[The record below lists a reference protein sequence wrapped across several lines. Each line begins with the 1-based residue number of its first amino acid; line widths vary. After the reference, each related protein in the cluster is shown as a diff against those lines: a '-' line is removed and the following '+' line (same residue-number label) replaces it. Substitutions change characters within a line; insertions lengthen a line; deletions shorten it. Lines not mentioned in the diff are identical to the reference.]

1 VADKKLKVD
10 LVVDTKKAQT
20 DLKAAAKE
28 SEKLGL
34 SFEETESAGQQM
46 ARKLEAVAGAI
57 ETEMADARSAA
68 EKLGQALGPEFAA
81 DAAKGEAAVQELVLK
96 LKAAGLTYDDI
107 RADADRLAD
116 AIKRLDDAGRNLDG
130 VSSAAKTVEGDFKR
144 VAGEADNTR
153 SVVANFAGNAA
164 QEIPG
169 ITGAMGPLNM
179 AIGQFGEYAAEGNIK
194 LSNFVAAGAGLGIV
208 SAAIVGITGQMKEVA
223 KVKAFDKAQIEAF
236 RDALLEADDA
246 ATAVEQTLRTAG
258 EVAVSIDLGGAFSD
272 WKIDDITP
280 ALAEAGLTLEQFSL
294 LVEGGEP
301 KIQAWAT
308 AARAAGVDVEAVGLS
323 VLAARD
329 QHLKLEAAQI
339 AAAASSAF
347 FGDESAKAEAAA
359 KAQAD
364 ATKELAEDLEAFDGL
379 VGLVAGAQTQL
390 EETIS
395 AANDAMLEQAAILQE
410 QIDAQR
416 AAADSA
422 FAFRDAEDDLVEKIN
437 GANDAM
443 KEADG
448 DLRKVRAV
456 LDDVA
461 QSSGSVAD
469 AALRVWEEQ
478 AKANGTTLTATQ
490 KQDLWNRSMIES
502 ASTLDGPMRDAVLD
516 YAANVNGIPPEKLSE
531 IKALLDEGKVA
542 EAEAALNDASRTR
555 DAAIEAQALTDQAE
569 QDLEY
574 LARTRNATI
583 NAQIV
588 ARGGA
593 GYGGE
598 GAVRAR
604 ASGGPVSAGRPYLV
618 GEEGPELMVP
628 GSNGTVIPSD
638 KLRTATSGGGTTS
651 NTYSI
656 TVNVAPG
663 GDPASTGRALV
674 EAIQDYE
681 RVNSSRWRAS

>member
-10 LVVDTKKAQT
+10 LVVDTKKAQG

-34 SFEETESAGQQM
+34 TFEETESAGQQM
-46 ARKLEAVAGAI
+46 AKKLEAVAAAI
-57 ETEMADARSAA
+57 EVEFADARSAA
-68 EKLGQALGPEFAA
+68 ERLGEALGPEFAA
-81 DAAKGEAAVQELVLK
+81 DAEKGEDAVTELVLK
-96 LKAAGLTYDDI
+96 LKQAGLTYDDI
-107 RADADRLAD
+107 RADADQLAD
-116 AIKRLDDAGRNLDG
+116 AIKKLDSTGSNLNG
-130 VSSAAKTVEGDFKR
+130 VSKAAKTVEGDFKR
-144 VAGEADNTR
+144 VGDTADNTR
-153 SVVANFAGNAA
+153 SVVANFTGNAA
-164 QEIPG
+164 SELPG

-194 LSNFVAAGAGLGIV
+194 LSSFVAAGLGLGV
-208 SAAIVGITGQMKEVA
+208 VTAAISGITGQMKEIA
-223 KVKAFDKAQIEAF
+223 KVKAFDKAQVEAF

-246 ATAVEQTLRTAG
+246 ASAVEQTLRTAG
-258 EVAVSIDLGGAFSD
+258 KVAISADLGGAFD
-272 WKIDDITP
+272 NWHIEDVTP
-280 ALAEAGLTLEQFSL
+280 ALAEAGLTLEQFSI

-329 QHLKLEAAQI
+329 QHLKLEEAQL
-339 AAAASSAF
+339 AAAASTAF

-359 KAQAD
+359 KAQAE

-379 VGLVAGAQTQL
+379 VGLVSGAQTQL

-395 AANDAMLEQAAILQE
+395 AANEAMLEQAAILQE

-422 FAFRDAEDDLVEKIN
+422 FAFRDAEDDLVEKVL
-437 GANDAM
+437 GANEAM

-461 QSSGSVAD
+461 QSSGGVAD
-469 AALRVWEEQ
+469 AAVRVWEEQ
-478 AKANGTTLTATQ
+478 AKANGVTLTATQ
-490 KQDLWNRSMIES
+490 KQDLWNRSMVQT

-516 YAANVNGIPPEKLSE
+516 YLANVNGIPPEKVSE

-542 EAEAALNDASRTR
+542 EAETALNDASRAR
-555 DAAIEAQALTDQAE
+555 EAAVTAEALTAQAE
-569 QDLEY
+569 IDLNN
-574 LARTRNATI
+574 LARNRTARITPAVIRGQGQIDGVGATGG
-583 NAQIV
+583 IV
-588 ARGGA
+588 TQPTVALIGEAGPEAVVPLSRTPGSSPLPKMGG
-593 GYGGE
+593 
-598 GAVRAR
+598 
-604 ASGGPVSAGRPYLV
+604 SAG
-618 GEEGPELMVP
+618 
-628 GSNGTVIPSD
+628 GSV
-638 KLRTATSGGGTTS
+638 S